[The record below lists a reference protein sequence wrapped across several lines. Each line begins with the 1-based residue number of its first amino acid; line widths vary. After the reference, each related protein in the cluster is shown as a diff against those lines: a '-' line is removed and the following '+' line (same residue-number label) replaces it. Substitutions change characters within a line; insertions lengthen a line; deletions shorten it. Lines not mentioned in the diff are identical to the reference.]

1 MSNTILTRCPYC
13 GKKISY
19 PGAMLIKKKGE
30 HYCYKC
36 HCTSNVIIS
45 KGLFALAMVVCVLS
59 FLLMLLFS
67 MFGNHEDLKNILW
80 VVLPFVVFYLAT
92 PFFIKL
98 EPFNDRIYPMK
109 RMPKRIF
116 NSPKKTKPS
125 KPVQLNVENDFSQK
139 FMLAKNNANQK
150 IAENTG
156 SIDESLP
163 KDIVNTQVIFDL
175 KDNQNYNDK
184 Q

>member
-13 GKKISY
+13 GKRISY
-19 PGAMLIKKKGE
+19 PGIMLMRKKGE

-36 HCTSNVIIS
+36 QCTSNVVITS
-45 KGLFALAMVVCVLS
+45 GLSALAAFVCVLS

-67 MFGNHEDLKNILW
+67 MFGDHGELKNILW
-80 VVLPFVVFYLAT
+80 VVLPFVVFYFAS

-98 EPFNDRIYPMK
+98 EPFNDKIYPMK

-116 NSPKKTKPS
+116 ENPKKNKNP
-125 KPVQLNVENDFSQK
+125 KPVRLDVENDFSKK

-150 IAENTG
+150 IAENI
-156 SIDESLP
+156 SEADETLP
-163 KDIVNTQVIFDL
+163 KDIGNTQILFNL
-175 KDNQNYNDK
+175 NDDK
-184 Q
+184 NTDEKK

>member
-30 HYCYKC
+30 YYCYKC
-36 HCTSNVIIS
+36 RCTSNVIIS
-45 KGLFALAMVVCVLS
+45 KGLFALAMVVCVMS

-67 MFGNHEDLKNILW
+67 MFGDHENLKNILW

-98 EPFNDRIYPMK
+98 EPFNDKIYPMK
-109 RMPKRIF
+109 RMPKRSFDNTKKIK
-116 NSPKKTKPS
+116 SPK
-125 KPVQLNVENDFSQK
+125 PVHLDVENDFSKK
-139 FMLAKNNANQK
+139 FMLAKNNASHK
-150 IAENTG
+150 ISQNPD

-163 KDIVNTQVIFDL
+163 KDIGNTQVIFDL